1 MIPYKI
7 REVDWRKIV
16 EFLNLTAF
24 WSSLLKHKIS
34 EKSMALPDRND
45 FAYRNIHGAEE
56 TLFLLPAIG
65 KIPFQK
71 FFHVFFVCKVTNYVG
86 SMLYCFI

>member
-1 MIPYKI
+1 
-7 REVDWRKIV
+7 
-16 EFLNLTAF
+16 
-24 WSSLLKHKIS
+24 
-34 EKSMALPDRND
+34 MALHDRND
-45 FAYRNIHGAEE
+45 FAYRNIHGTEE